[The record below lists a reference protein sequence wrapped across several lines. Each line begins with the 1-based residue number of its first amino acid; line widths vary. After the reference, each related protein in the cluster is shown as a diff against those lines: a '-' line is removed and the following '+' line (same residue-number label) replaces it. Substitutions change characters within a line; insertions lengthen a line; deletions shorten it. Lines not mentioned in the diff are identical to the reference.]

1 MYRLGVVTRTDP
13 GVCRVK
19 VRFPARDNVE
29 SWWLDVLQPK
39 THRDKVYWVPDVG
52 EHVACFL
59 DAHGEDGVVAGAIYS
74 SADPTPV
81 ASQDKRHTLHD
92 DGTIEEYDRAAGHW
106 LLDMRAPSGSAT
118 VLTGATTVEI
128 KPDRVMLQVGS
139 TTLTL
144 TDGGMTLE
152 APDVEWTLG

>member
-59 DAHGEDGVVAGAIYS
+59 DQHGEDGVVAGAIYS
-74 SADPTPV
+74 SADPAPL

-92 DGTIEEYDRAAGHW
+92 DGTVEEYDRAANHW
-106 LLDMRAPSGSAT
+106 LLDLNANG
-118 VLTGATTVEI
+118 GTVEI
-128 KPDRVMLQVGS
+128 LTGSTQVLIKPDAIYLR
-139 TTLTL
+139 
-144 TDGGMTLE
+144 
-152 APDVEWTLG
+152 ADVIHENDDR